1 MEVKFNRRTVIILA
15 IVAVVLVTAL
25 VTGNSEFA
33 ETLLDKVPWD
43 SLIGGE

>member
-1 MEVKFNRRTVIILA
+1 MSINFNKRTVIILA

-33 ETLLDKVPWD
+33 ESLLDKVPWD
-43 SLIGGE
+43 SLLGGE